1 MPICREPASW
11 HTTKKRSA
19 KFRANYELQITNPI
33 IVNELDIIEQLTIAA
48 EQAGANLAPTYQE
61 YMPLPTVAAR
71 RDAVFFT
78 GFAVCLRSIGRPT
91 LTNSTTTP
99 YRVGEGGIP

>member
-33 IVNELDIIEQLTIAA
+33 IVNELDIIEQLTNDA
-48 EQAGANLAPTYQE
+48 EQARASLAPKYQE
-61 YMPLPTVAAR
+61 YI
-71 RDAVFFT
+71 FFT
-78 GFAVCLRSIGRPT
+78 GFAVCLRSSGRPT

-99 YRVGEGGIP
+99 YRVGEGVIP